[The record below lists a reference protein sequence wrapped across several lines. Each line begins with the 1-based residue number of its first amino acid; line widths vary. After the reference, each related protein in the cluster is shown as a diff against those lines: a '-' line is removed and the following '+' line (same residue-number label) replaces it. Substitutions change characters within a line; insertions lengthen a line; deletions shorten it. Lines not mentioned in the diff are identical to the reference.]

1 MKQKIA
7 HYWKQAGAD
16 WNYIFR
22 NELRNIF
29 KDQGILIFFFLVP
42 FAYPLLYSFIYTNEV
57 VREVPVAVVDESR
70 SATSRE
76 YLRKVDATPDVRI
89 AARCKDMDEA
99 KATIRRRDTYGIIRV
114 PADFSNRLAR
124 GEQAQ
129 VSIYTDMSGLLYYKS
144 VLVANTEAS
153 LEMNARIKTALAGN
167 TTAEQDRVTAYPIP
181 YEAVS
186 LYNPQDGFA
195 TFLIPA
201 VLVLIIQQ
209 TLLLGVGIAAGTARE
224 ENRFRELM
232 PVNRHYT
239 GLLRIVL
246 GKGAAYLLVY
256 LPISV
261 YVLGVVPHLF
271 RLNQIG
277 APAQLALFA
286 IPYLLACIFFAM
298 SVSLV
303 LRHRETCI
311 IVIVFTSL
319 PLLFISGVSW
329 PGAAIPEFW
338 KDLSYLFPSTPG
350 INGFLKINNMG
361 GTVQDI
367 VPEWHL
373 LWTQAIVYF
382 FLTCWGYRR
391 AIIVSR
397 RHYIARYRQLKAR
410 HPAAAKRP
418 MANSPLP
425 DEATA
430 TDPQ

>member
-1 MKQKIA
+1 MRQKFA
-7 HYWKQAGAD
+7 DYWKQAGAD

-42 FAYPLLYSFIYTNEV
+42 LAYPLLYSFIYTNEV
-57 VREVPVAVVDESR
+57 VREVPVAVVDDSR
-70 SATSRE
+70 STTSRE
-76 YLRKVDATPDVRI
+76 YLRNVDATPDVRI
-89 AARCKDMDEA
+89 AAHCKDMDEA
-99 KATIRRRDTYGIIRV
+99 KATIRRRDTYGIIHV
-114 PADFSNRLAR
+114 PDDFSKRLAR
-124 GEQAQ
+124 GEQTQ
-129 VSIYTDMSGLLYYKS
+129 VSIYTDMSGLLYYKAL
-144 VLVANTEAS
+144 LVANTEAS
-153 LEMNARIKTALAGN
+153 LVMNARIKTALAGN
-167 TTAEQDRVTAYPIP
+167 TTAEQDRVTAYPIA
-181 YEAVS
+181 YESVS

-209 TLLLGVGIAAGTARE
+209 TLLLGVSIAAGTARE
-224 ENRFRELM
+224 GNRFRELM
-232 PVNRHYT
+232 PVDRHYT

-277 APAQLALFA
+277 SPGQLALFA
-286 IPYLLACIFFAM
+286 VPYLLACIFFAM

-311 IVIVFTSL
+311 MVIVFTSL

-329 PGAAIPEFW
+329 PGAAVPDFW
-338 KDLSYLFPSTPG
+338 KAVSCLFPSTPG

-361 GTVQDI
+361 GTVQDLSF
-367 VPEWHL
+367 EWHA
-373 LWTQAIVYF
+373 LWTQAVVYF
-382 FLTCWGYRR
+382 FLTCWGYRH
-391 AIIVSR
+391 AIVASR
-397 RHYIARYRQLKAR
+397 RRYIARYRRLRAR
-410 HPAAAKRP
+410 HIASAQSRT
-418 MANSPLP
+418 MNGTLP
-425 DEATA
+425 DEAA
-430 TDPQ
+430 AAGPQ